1 MKHKTLM
8 TTLLLSFMATPLFV
22 SCGEKEHNFSTKWE
36 SDENYH
42 WHVCLTD
49 GHKDT
54 SEKEKHVWDNGKV
67 TKEPTKTET
76 GIMEYVCSTCLREKT
91 EIIEKLKVETTY
103 TITFD
108 SRGGSEVKNITAE
121 AGAKIEAPAA
131 PTKEGYI
138 FGGWYESS
146 DNGTTLSETP
156 FEFTYMPARVFTLY
170 AKWGEESV
178 KGKTYNHTST
188 NLNWTGTEEQKKA
201 FLAEMEMTEE
211 QYKEMNQALTIR
223 FAFDK
228 TEEKASAAFGMEPDL
243 YNCTVLYTIT
253 GNTIIFFDNAEDMK
267 NGIPAHEYGFFTSAT
282 AAFSLDRSKLIF
294 TAVTTGLTMEHILTV
309 VTE

>member
-1 MKHKTLM
+1 M
-8 TTLLLSFMATPLFV
+8 LLFATGALYLSQCCAIVLFKV
-22 SCGEKEHNFSTKWE
+22 QCQGCGT
-36 SDENYH
+36 
-42 WHVCLTD
+42 
-49 GHKDT
+49 
-54 SEKEKHVWDNGKV
+54 KV

-76 GIMEYVCSTCLREKT
+76 GIMKYVCSTCLREKT

-108 SRGGSEVKNITAE
+108 SRGGSEVKSITAE

-170 AKWGEESV
+170 AKWGESI

-211 QYKEMNQALTIR
+211 QYKEMNQAVTIR
-223 FAFDK
+223 FEFDK
-228 TEEKASAAFGMEPDL
+228 TEEKAAAAFGMEPEL
-243 YNCTVLYTIT
+243 INCTVLYTIT
-253 GNTIIFFDNAEDMK
+253 KNAIIFFDNAEDMK
-267 NGIPAHEYGFFTSAT
+267 NGIPAHEYGFFSSST
-282 AAFSLDRSKLIF
+282 AAFSPDRSKLIF
-294 TAVTTGLTMEHILTV
+294 TAVTTGLTLEHILTV

>member
-8 TTLLLSFMATPLFV
+8 TTLLLSFMTAPLFV
-22 SCGEKEHNFSTKWE
+22 FCGEKEHNFSTKWE

-42 WHVCLTD
+42 WHVCMTD

-76 GIMEYVCSTCLREKT
+76 GIMEYVCSTCLIEKT

-108 SRGGSEVKNITAE
+108 SRGGSEVKNITAK

-170 AKWGEESV
+170 AKWGESV

>member
-8 TTLLLSFMATPLFV
+8 TTLLLSFMAAPLFI

-54 SEKEKHVWDNGKV
+54 SEKEKHVWDSGKV

-91 EIIEKLKVETTY
+91 EIIEKLKVETIY

-108 SRGGSEVKNITAE
+108 SRGGSEVKSITAE

-156 FEFTYMPARVFTLY
+156 FEFTYRPARVFTLY

-211 QYKEMNQALTIR
+211 QYKEINQALTIR
-223 FAFDK
+223 FVFDK
-228 TEEKASAAFGMEPDL
+228 TEEKASASFGMEPEL
-243 YNCTVLYTIT
+243 FNCTVLYTIT
-253 GNTIIFFDNAEDMK
+253 GNTIIFFDNEEDMK
-267 NGIPAHEYGFFTSAT
+267 NGIPAHDYGFFTSAT
-282 AAFSLDRSKLIF
+282 AAFSPDRSNLIF

>member
-178 KGKTYNHTST
+178 RGKTYNHTST
-188 NLNWTGTEEQKKA
+188 NLNWTGTEAQKKA

>member
-1 MKHKTLM
+1 MK
-8 TTLLLSFMATPLFV
+8 S
-22 SCGEKEHNFSTKWE
+22 
-36 SDENYH
+36 
-42 WHVCLTD
+42 
-49 GHKDT
+49 
-54 SEKEKHVWDNGKV
+54 
-67 TKEPTKTET
+67 
-76 GIMEYVCSTCLREKT
+76 
-91 EIIEKLKVETTY
+91 
-103 TITFD
+103 
-108 SRGGSEVKNITAE
+108 ITAE

-170 AKWGEESV
+170 AKWGESI

-211 QYKEMNQALTIR
+211 QYKEMNQAVTIR
-223 FAFDK
+223 FEFDK
-228 TEEKASAAFGMEPDL
+228 TEEKAAAAFGMEPEL
-243 YNCTVLYTIT
+243 INCTVLYTIT
-253 GNTIIFFDNAEDMK
+253 KNAIIFFDNAEDMK
-267 NGIPAHEYGFFTSAT
+267 NGIPAHEYGFFSSST
-282 AAFSLDRSKLIF
+282 AAFSPDRSKLIF
-294 TAVTTGLTMEHILTV
+294 TAVTTGLTLEHILTV